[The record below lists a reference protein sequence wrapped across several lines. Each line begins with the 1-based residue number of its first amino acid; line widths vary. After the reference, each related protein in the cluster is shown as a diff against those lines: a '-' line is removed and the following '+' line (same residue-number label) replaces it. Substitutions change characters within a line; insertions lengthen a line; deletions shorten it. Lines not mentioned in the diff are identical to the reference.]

1 MMKLGEIRET
11 ATGSVWLTKRID
23 LRTYA
28 VMIFKAGGWFTQYS
42 GSLKECRAR
51 AEELLKEMAEE
62 ETATETTTAEEPE
75 TITTETHEE
84 QTTEEEKNTMK
95 YKVVFEFLNP
105 AGEWKETD
113 LSNNEEGF
121 TKEDAEDVARQLR
134 EREHRNVKVTEM

>member
-1 MMKLGEIRET
+1 MMKLGEVRET
-11 ATGSVWLTKRID
+11 ATGSVWLTKRTD
-23 LRTYA
+23 LGTYA
-28 VMIFKAGGWFTQYS
+28 VMVFTQKARGWFTQYS

-51 AEELLKEMAEE
+51 AEELLKEMTEE
-62 ETATETTTAEEPE
+62 ETAAETTTAEEP
-75 TITTETHEE
+75 ETHEE

-105 AGEWKETD
+105 VGEWKETD